1 VESSGAKNRIHVSQD
16 TADRILAA
24 GKGSWLIP
32 RAEKVNAKG
41 IGEIQTYW
49 VYTKGDT
56 SKASDSQRSI
66 GGSIEEGAT
75 NPLRSKLFERNES
88 GRLNGRRV
96 LDWTVEIFL
105 RVLKEVV
112 AHRESIRVKPDTR
125 EVIKAAEEEI
135 IRSYRYAMPL
145 DEVKEVINMPKY
157 HATKAAD
164 VDPDKVTI
172 GQDAISQLKDFIV
185 CISDTY
191 NQNPFHNFEHA
202 SHVTLSVVKLLKR
215 IVAPTEKDDNER
227 DHHDHTYGI
236 TSDPLTQFAV
246 VLSALIHDVD
256 HSGVPNTQLINEG
269 SRLAAIYKGKSVA
282 EQNSVAMAWNLLME
296 DKYEALR
303 MTIYSTKAELR
314 RFRQMLVHTVL
325 ATDIMDKELSEQRK
339 NRWALTFANQH
350 TDGASMLIPQKDET
364 DRKATIVI
372 EHLMQASDVAHTMQ
386 HWHIYIKW
394 NARLFK
400 EMYTAYKEGR
410 AAKDPSENWYK
421 GEIGFFDFYVIPLA
435 QKLKSCGVFG
445 VSSDEYLNYARHN
458 RAEWEEKGQELIDKL
473 VMEMETEGAPTRL
486 A

>member
-1 VESSGAKNRIHVSQD
+1 
-16 TADRILAA
+16 
-24 GKGSWLIP
+24 
-32 RAEKVNAKG
+32 VNAKG

-49 VYTKGDT
+49 ICTKG
-56 SKASDSQRSI
+56 I
-66 GGSIEEGAT
+66 IEEGT
-75 NPLRSKLFERNES
+75 TKPLSSKDFERNEPVPMI
-88 GRLNGRRV
+88 GRRV
-96 LDWTVEIFL
+96 LDWTVEIVL
-105 RVLKEVV
+105 SVLKEVV
-112 AHRESIRVKPDTR
+112 ARRESIGVTPDTR

-135 IRSYRYAMPL
+135 IRSYAMPL

-164 VDPDKVTI
+164 VDPDNVTI
-172 GQDAISQLKDFIV
+172 GQDAISQLKDFIA

-215 IVAPTEKDDNER
+215 IGAPTEKDDNER

-256 HSGVPNTQLINEG
+256 HSGVPNNQLIGEG

-282 EQNSVAMAWNLLME
+282 EQNSVDMAWNLLME

-314 RFRQMLVHTVL
+314 RFRQMIVHTVM
-325 ATDIMDKELSEQRK
+325 ATDIMDKEISEQRK
-339 NRWALTFANQH
+339 QRWALTFANQH
-350 TDGASMLIPQKDET
+350 TEGASMVIPQKDVT

-386 HWHIYIKW
+386 HWHVYIKW

-410 AAKDPSENWYK
+410 AANDPSENWYK

-445 VSSDEYLNYARHN
+445 VSSDEYLNYARQN
-458 RAEWEEKGQELIDKL
+458 RAEWEEKGQELVDKL
-473 VMEMETEGAPTRL
+473 VMKMETEGASASL